1 MKMATKDLIFYQI
14 YPKSF
19 CDSNGDG
26 VGDIQGVI
34 SKIDYIKS
42 LGVNA
47 VWLTPFFKS
56 PNVDNGYDIS
66 DYKDVQEELGT
77 LADVEQMIAR
87 FHENGIAVIF
97 DLVANHS
104 SIKHEW
110 FEQSRKSK
118 DNPYRDYYIWRKT
131 PPNDWQSAFGGS
143 AWEYDKQTGEYY
155 LHSYAVEQADLN
167 WDNPKVREEM
177 QAVVDFWLDKG
188 VDGFRCDVLDQIS
201 KDWEKDVNGSGPRL
215 HEYIRGLFGRKKTDG
230 IFTVGE
236 CWSANAENM
245 ALFCL
250 PERKELTTAFAFS
263 HLCVDEGR
271 FYPHKPPLEK
281 VCRRIAN
288 WQMSTQDAGVIPTV
302 FFENHDQPRSVSRF
316 GDDKNYR
323 YQSATALGAIVL
335 THRGVPFLMQGQ
347 EIGATNSS
355 YGDIKYFNDVE
366 SLNYYQMNEGKIP
379 EKERI
384 EAINFGGRDNARY
397 LMPWNEKPQKAWI
410 APYTRQTEI
419 NVEKD
424 LRAENSVFAF
434 YQKLIELR
442 KTQDC
447 LTKGRYELLA
457 LTANYYAYARTL
469 GNEKIITVFNFEKQ
483 SAGLEVEGE
492 VLLSNYPTVE
502 KILKPYQIV
511 IYKK

>member
-1 MKMATKDLIFYQI
+1 MKRAVEELIFYQI

-26 VGDIQGVI
+26 VGDIQGII

-66 DYKDVQEELGT
+66 DYKDVQSKIGT
-77 LADVEQMIAR
+77 LEEVEKMLAR
-87 FHENGIAVIF
+87 FHEKGIKVIF
-97 DLVANHS
+97 DLVANHTS
-104 SIKHEW
+104 TKHEW
-110 FEQSRKSK
+110 FLQSRKSK

-143 AWEYDKQTGEYY
+143 AWEYDKQTDEYY

-201 KDWEKDVNGSGPRL
+201 KDWKNGVNGSGPHL
-215 HEYIRGLFGRKKTDG
+215 HEYIRQLFGRKKTEG

-236 CWSANAENM
+236 CWSANTQNM

-263 HLCVDEGR
+263 HLCVDNGR
-271 FYPHKPPLEK
+271 FYPHKPPLDK
-281 VCRRIAN
+281 VCRRIAD
-288 WQMSTQDAGVIPTV
+288 WQISTQETGVIPTL
-302 FFENHDQPRSVSRF
+302 FFENHDQPRCVSRF
-316 GDDKNYR
+316 GDDEKYR
-323 YQSATALGAIVL
+323 YQSATALGGMLL

-347 EIGATNSS
+347 EIGATNSRCD
-355 YGDIKYFNDVE
+355 DIKRFNDVE
-366 SLNYYQMNEGKIP
+366 TLNYYQMNEGKIS
-379 EKERI
+379 KKDRI

-397 LMPWNEKPQKAWI
+397 LMPWTEKPQKSWI
-410 APYTRQTEI
+410 APYSRQAEI
-419 NVEKD
+419 NVKTD
-424 LRAENSVFAF
+424 LQSKNSVLAF

-442 KTQDC
+442 KTQPC
-447 LTKGRYELLA
+447 LTKGHYKLLA
-457 LTANYYAYARTL
+457 LTPRYYVYARTL
-469 GNEKIITVFNFEKQ
+469 DNEKMVIVFNFEKE
-483 SAGLEVEGE
+483 SEGLKVEGE
-492 VLLSNYPTVE
+492 LLLSNYPSVE
-502 KILKPYQIV
+502 KILKPYQIA